1 MYLQWCLDAAEKHWI
16 SKANESLRDN
26 YAWVVLDHSIS
37 YKAPAF
43 KDEEIEVITWV
54 AYNKGVRSERQY
66 KILRKT
72 DKKLLVEAK
81 TTWCLL
87 DAKTN
92 RPIPI
97 TEEISN
103 LFN

>member
-1 MYLQWCLDAAEKHWI
+1 MYLQWCLDAAEIHWT
-16 SKANESLRDN
+16 SKTNDSLRN
-26 YAWVVLDHSIS
+26 KYVWVVLDHAIS
-37 YKAPAF
+37 YKAPAYQG
-43 KDEEIEVITWV
+43 DEIEVHTWV
-54 AYNKGVRSERQY
+54 AHNIGVRSERQY
-66 KILRKT
+66 RIVRKT

-87 DAKTN
+87 DAKSN

-103 LFN
+103 LFI